1 MMKRLVPILMYVL
14 LAVGQLYAQ
23 HDPSKYDQFASME
36 YKQWDFSPTDYYYS
50 RYWGK
55 ILDLPWPLSDIYGWL
70 PTTGP
75 NGPGWHDRGQWIPFT
90 GLYIGVV
97 VNPYAAAVGHWDAAF
112 HADGYVNESWRQY
125 YSHRTAAA
133 ASAVLY
139 KAESNRQ
146 DRYWADI
153 RSLDLVTFADRSGTL
168 SGVIGPDEVTA
179 AERQQYIDVIFKAE
193 SNLENQRLSDDIMD
207 EFHAL
212 QEQISVIRQAHMDNA
227 RKVVSMEELNKEFRV
242 LAERAAKHLI
252 NQYYDKAWQQ
262 FAGDSEDMK
271 LQRQLVQDIVKM
283 LDSSGRVQSLLNSVN
298 LDKL

>member
-1 MMKRLVPILMYVL
+1 MATGSVF
-14 LAVGQLYAQ
+14 AQ
-23 HDPSKYDQFASME
+23 HDPHKYDQFASME

-55 ILDLPWPLSDIYGWL
+55 ILDLPWPLKDVYGWL

-90 GLYIGVV
+90 GLYVGVV

-112 HADGYVNESWRQY
+112 HADGYVRESWRQY

-168 SGVIGPDEVTA
+168 SGVIGPEQITGT
-179 AERQQYIDVIFKAE
+179 ERQESMDVINHVVGVIDDDKAA
-193 SNLENQRLSDDIMD
+193 D
-207 EFHAL
+207 ELMEHYYAL
-212 QEQISVIRQAHMDNA
+212 QEQISVISQAHMDNA
-227 RKVVSMEELNKEFRV
+227 RKVISMEETNKEYKE
-242 LAERAAKHLI
+242 LKHLAI
-252 NQYYDKAWQQ
+252 KELVRHYFDR
-262 FAGDSEDMK
+262 DMNELLK
-271 LQRQLVQDIVKM
+271 TDNPQPQDPNKGWILQLMKDLGVSPKVTSI
-283 LDSSGRVQSLLNSVN
+283 LNSVN
-298 LDKL
+298 FDKL